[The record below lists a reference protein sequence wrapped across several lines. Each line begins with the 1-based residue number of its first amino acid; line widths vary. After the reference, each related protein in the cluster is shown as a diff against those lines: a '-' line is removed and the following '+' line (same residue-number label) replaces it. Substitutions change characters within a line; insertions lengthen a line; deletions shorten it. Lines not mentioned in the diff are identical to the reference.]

1 MICGTVVLYN
11 PLENVKDNILSYL
24 DLLDKLYV
32 VDNSVNQ
39 DNQYLLPSSNKIVY
53 INNKDNLG
61 IAKALNIAFERAIKD
76 GYTWVLTM
84 DQDSKFLDDNFKK
97 LISSTKVCQNDKVA
111 IITPYQVIKTKIP
124 KPKEKIDYPLEVM
137 TSGNMVRVSAYQKVG
152 GFKDWLFIDC
162 VDIEFCMNLCAHGF
176 LIERHND
183 ILLKHNLGD
192 YKCYHIL
199 GHEIQCS
206 NHNYIRRYYM
216 TRNALYIYDMYHEKF
231 SGHCKYIKNGLFY
244 QVRNILFFEKD
255 KYRKLRNMLRGKRD
269 YKRQIKGKYAYKN

>member
-84 DQDSKFLDDNFKK
+84 DQDSKFLDDNFEK

-111 IITPYQVIKTKIP
+111 IITPYQVIKTKRP